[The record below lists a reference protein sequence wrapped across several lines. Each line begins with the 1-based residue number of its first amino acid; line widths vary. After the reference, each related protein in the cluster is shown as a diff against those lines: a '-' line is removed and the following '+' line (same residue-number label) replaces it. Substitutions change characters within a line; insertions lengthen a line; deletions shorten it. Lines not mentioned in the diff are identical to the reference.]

1 VRLSRKWIGPLAAL
15 AIVVG
20 ASMAIA
26 APSNSGKAGTAGKSR
41 GAARMSIRVQGPDPA
56 KQLSALAGELGVTP
70 SELRKA
76 LDAVHERLGP
86 PPRPDRRPSR
96 SDMEKRCT
104 TETDALATELNLDGD
119 KVRAAIKTV
128 AKQGIE
134 DAVKAGRLSRSQAD
148 RMESRIDSAA
158 CLPPLGPGMHGG
170 PGCGPPPGAPGARNG
185 SSDGGAPP
193 AGGAAFGGAFM
204 GAPPA

>member
-26 APSNSGKAGTAGKSR
+26 APSNSGKAGKAGKAR
-41 GAARMSIRVQGPDPA
+41 GAARALRAHGPDPA
-56 KQLSALAGELGVTP
+56 KQLSALAGELGVTS
-70 SELRKA
+70 SELRSA
-76 LDAVHERLGP
+76 LDAAHQKLGP
-86 PPRPDRRPSR
+86 PARPSRRPSR

-104 TETDALATELNLDGD
+104 TETDALANELNLDGD

-134 DAVKAGRLSRSQAD
+134 DAVKAGRLSRSRAD
-148 RMESRIDSAA
+148 RMESRIDSAT
-158 CLPPLGPGMHGG
+158 CLPPLGPFMHRG
-170 PGCGPPPGAPGARNG
+170 PGCGPPPGMNGNGSRNG
-185 SSDGGAPP
+185 SSDSPGPP
-193 AGGAAFGGAFM
+193 AGGAGFM